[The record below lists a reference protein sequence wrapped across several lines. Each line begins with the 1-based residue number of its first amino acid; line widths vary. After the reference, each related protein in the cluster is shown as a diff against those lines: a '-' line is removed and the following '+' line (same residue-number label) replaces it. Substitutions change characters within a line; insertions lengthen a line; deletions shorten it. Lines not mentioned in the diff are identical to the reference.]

1 MPSGFPEHVNYQHLD
16 PKIRK
21 AIEKRSRIGIFGVP
35 RTRKLVLYPQRP
47 IRALN
52 LRVIQRSGAVF
63 SYLYG
68 ENRIIGPQKYVK
80 TRPEIEKYPKNWFS
94 THRDL

>member
-21 AIEKRSRIGIFGVP
+21 LVKKRSRIGTFGVP
-35 RTRKLVLYPQRP
+35 RKRKLVLYPQGF
-47 IRALN
+47 IRTLN

-68 ENRIIGPQKYVK
+68 ENRIIGPQKYV
-80 TRPEIEKYPKNWFS
+80 NQ
-94 THRDL
+94 